1 MTGRFDYIIV
11 GAGSAGCVLAN
22 RLSENPNNRVLLLEA
37 GGRDTHPAMR
47 MPLAM
52 MSLVLNPKFN
62 WPFETEPEPHCYDRR
77 MPIPRGKVF
86 GGSSSINA
94 MIYARAHPLDYDEW
108 RDMGLDGWGYNDL
121 LPLFKRSERHWSGGS
136 EFHGGDGEMAVSPVP
151 AAAEF
156 YEQFA
161 TAAEAAGFPRSPDH
175 NGAQPEG
182 IAPIEVTIDRKGRR
196 ASSARAFI
204 HPVMS
209 RPNLTV
215 ELNALVRRVLV
226 ENGRAIGV
234 EFDQGE
240 VTRSAHADRE
250 VILCGGTYNSA
261 QLLLLSGIGP
271 ADELAEIG
279 IASVVDSPEV
289 GKNLQEHVNAVVTVK
304 VTKPISLDPTLRF
317 DRMVRSVLQWLFL
330 GTGSAS
336 SMPFGGLG
344 FVRTQADSVRPDVEL
359 IPSPIGPEA
368 RLWFPG
374 IRKALGHQ
382 ISCRVATLHP
392 RSRGQVTLQSADP
405 SASPRIFWNLLD
417 DPQDLHTLRDGV
429 KAVRRIFNQ
438 EPLKSALGGEVT
450 PGDEITSDTEIEEWL
465 RHNCWTAAHPAGTC
479 RMGVDATAVVDGEL
493 RVNGVEGLRVADCS
507 IMPRVVG
514 GNTNAPSIMIGEK
527 AAELI
532 LGVLIK

>member
-1 MTGRFDYIIV
+1 MSGEFDYIIV

-22 RLSENPNNRVLLLEA
+22 RLSADPKNRVLLLEA

-62 WPFETEPEPHCYDRR
+62 WPFESEPEPHCYHRR

-108 RDMGLDGWGYNDL
+108 RDMGLDGWGYEDL
-121 LPLFKRSERHWSGGS
+121 LPLFKRSEQHWRGES
-136 EFHGGDGEMAVSPVP
+136 EFHGGAGELTVSPVP
-151 AAAEF
+151 ATAEF

-161 TAAEAAGFPRSPDH
+161 TAAEAAGFPRSSDH
-175 NGAQPEG
+175 NGAEPEG
-182 IAPIEVTIDRKGRR
+182 IAPIEVTIDKKGRR
-196 ASSARAFI
+196 ASTARAFV
-204 HPVMS
+204 HPVKS

-215 ELNALVRRVLV
+215 EINALVRRVV
-226 ENGRAIGV
+226 VKDGRAIGV
-234 EFDQGE
+234 EFDQKGITHT
-240 VTRSAHADRE
+240 VHANRE
-250 VILCGGTYNSA
+250 VILSGGTYNSP

-271 ADELAEIG
+271 ADELAEMG
-279 IASVVDSPEV
+279 IESVVDSPEV
-289 GKNLQEHVNAVVTVK
+289 GRNLQEHVNAVVTVK
-304 VTKPISLDPTLRF
+304 VTKPISLDPMLRF
-317 DRMVRSVLQWLFL
+317 DRMVVSVLQWLFS
-330 GTGSAS
+330 GTGKAS

-392 RSRGQVTLQSADP
+392 RSRGKVTLRSADP
-405 SASPRIFWNLLD
+405 SVAPRILWNLFD
-417 DPQDLHTLRDGV
+417 DPQDLHTLRDGI
-429 KAVRRIFNQ
+429 KAVREIYNQ
-438 EPLKSALGGEVT
+438 EPLKSALGAEVT
-450 PGDEITSDTEIEEWL
+450 PGDQVTSDADIEEWL

-479 RMGVDATAVVDGEL
+479 RMGTDAQAVVDGQL
-493 RVNGVEGLRVADCS
+493 RVRGVEGLRVADCS
-507 IMPRVVG
+507 VMPRVVG

-527 AAELI
+527 AADLI
-532 LGVLIK
+532 LQG